1 MARIDPQFNLRIPQE
16 VKDRLVASARDNLR
30 SLNAEVVF
38 HLHRAFPQRADNRA
52 GEVSD
57 QSMTNGSKT
66 RAVDF

>member
-38 HLHRAFPQRADNRA
+38 HLHRALPQRADKRA